1 VGSDLGLSE
10 AQLVSVA
17 GELDPMLFTEPQL
30 AALAY
35 ADAMTLG
42 DVDDDLF
49 VWVREHFDTDTIVE
63 LTETIAWENASARFN
78 RALRIPSQNLWSS
91 DL

>member
-1 VGSDLGLSE
+1 MHGLSNE
-10 AQLVSVA
+10 QLLSVS
-17 GELDPMLFTEPQL
+17 GQLDASLFSERQQV
-30 AALAY
+30 ALAY

-49 VWVREHFDTDTIVE
+49 AWVEEHFDADEIVE

-78 RALRIPSQNLWSS
+78 RAIRIPSQNLWNP
-91 DL
+91 